1 MEKYLET
8 VQNTSLFYRGEKVRV
23 WLLSTGMLTNSYIN
37 VTTITQRKFPPH
49 DQQDELFVSPLH
61 RQEVVNMLI
70 ILAPLHNMK

>member
-37 VTTITQRKFPPH
+37 VTTITQRKFTLH

-61 RQEVVNMLI
+61 RQEVVMLI